1 MKDGFIRVAAISP
14 DLRVADVAY
23 NTEKIIE
30 AVKFAAADGVKVLC
44 LPELAITGYT
54 CGDLFGSKLLID
66 AAKDALIEIVKATAD
81 LPIFFAVGL
90 PYMRNGK
97 LYNVAAAVCGGEV
110 LGLVP
115 KTNIPSYGEFY
126 ERRNFTP
133 ANIKEQDYL
142 YEEEPIEQC
151 AFGASQIFVCNDMPE
166 LKIGIEIC
174 EDAWVTI
181 PPSSELA
188 QNGATLILNL
198 SASDEIIGKADYRR
212 QLISSQSAK
221 IVGGYVYADA
231 GCGESTTDL
240 VFSGHNLIAE
250 NGTILAESKP
260 FGKGYAV
267 SEIDLQRIVA
277 ERARMTTFERRADC
291 EWSFATEFSL
301 DLVDTTL
308 TRPIARR
315 PFVPDDEATLRER
328 CEAIVMMQAQGLA
341 RRVKHIG
348 CKCVIGISGGLDSTL
363 ALLVTAR
370 AFDLLGRDR
379 KDIITITMPGFGTTS
394 RTKSNAELLC
404 DSLGVTFRTIPI
416 GDAVRQHFADI
427 GHDPSVTDVTYENS
441 QARERTQI
449 LMDVANQVGGIV
461 VGTGDL
467 SELALGWAT
476 YNGDHMAMYGV
487 NASIPKTLVR
497 HLVAYFALIADDETQ
512 KKVLLDILDT
522 PVSPELLPAKDG
534 EIAQKTED
542 LVGPYDLH
550 DFYLYYMLR
559 FGFTPRK
566 IFRLAKIAW
575 GDTYDDATILKWLK
589 IFLRRF
595 FTQQFKRS
603 CLPDGPKVGTVTLSP
618 RGDWRMPSDA
628 SAALWLAE
636 VEKLER
642 EVL

>member
-1 MKDGFIRVAAISP
+1 MNNGFIKVAAASP

-23 NTEKIIE
+23 NKAQIIATVE
-30 AVKFAAADGVKVLC
+30 RAAADGVRVLC

-54 CGDLFGSKLLID
+54 CGDLFGSRLLID
-66 AAKDALIEIVKATAD
+66 AAKKALVEIVQATAD
-81 LPIFFAVGL
+81 LPVFFAVGL
-90 PYMRNGK
+90 PYLHNGK
-97 LYNVAAAVCGGEV
+97 LYNVAAAVCGGRL

-133 ANIKEQDYL
+133 WNAEQTKWTDDYVGNDRSVNIDTD
-142 YEEEPIEQC
+142 
-151 AFGASQIFVCNDMPE
+151 QIFMCTDLPE

-181 PPSSELA
+181 PPSSYLA
-188 QNGATLILNL
+188 QKGATVILNL
-198 SASDEIIGKADYRR
+198 SASDEVIGKADYRR

-231 GCGESTTDL
+231 GLGESTTDL

-260 FGKGYAV
+260 FGSGYAV
-267 SEIDLQRIVA
+267 NEIDLQRIVA
-277 ERARMTTFERRADC
+277 ERARMTTFETQTSPDDTW
-291 EWSFATEFSL
+291 ETEFSL
-301 DLVDTTL
+301 PLESTTL
-308 TRPIARR
+308 TRRIARR
-315 PFVPDDEATLRER
+315 PFVPDDEATLRRR
-328 CEAIVMMQAQGLA
+328 CESIVTMQAEGLA
-341 RRVKHIG
+341 RRVKQIG

-363 ALLVTAR
+363 ALLVTVR

-379 KDIITITMPGFGTTS
+379 REIITVTMPGFGTTS

-404 DSLGVTFRTIPI
+404 ESLGVTFRTIPI
-416 GDAVRQHFADI
+416 GNAVKQHLADI
-427 GHDPSVTDVTYENS
+427 GHDGITTDVTYENS

-449 LMDVANQVGGIV
+449 LMDVANMENGIV

-476 YNGDHMAMYGV
+476 YNGDHMSMYGV

-497 HLVAYFALIADDETQ
+497 HLVAYFAAIATDETQ
-512 KKVLLDILDT
+512 KRVLLDILDT

-550 DFYLYYMLR
+550 DFFLYYLLR
-559 FGFTPRK
+559 FGFAPDK
-566 IFRLAKIAW
+566 IYRLAKIAW
-575 GDTYDDATILKWLK
+575 GEVYDATTILKWLK

-595 FTQQFKRS
+595 FAQQFKRS

-636 VEKLER
+636 AEKIKE
-642 EVL
+642 